1 MSRRGSFW
9 SSSTAAAS
17 NRQTRNPTRR
27 FSGPGRS
34 VVDVLEVLRITLIVL
49 WTIFLYEMLRL
60 LVKRTIK
67 KKFEKDLETFLKS
80 PDLYQQRFKFTNRLI
95 VQNQLLS
102 DPEVNEAILEFAERE
117 DVAIEQVRERVEGY
131 IEEIVP
137 NFNLM
142 SYYKL
147 GYTVARGFVH
157 LLYDPVVDR
166 ESRRVID
173 ELPDDVSPVYV
184 INHRSNMDFVL
195 LAYILAGKVS
205 VSYAVGEWARVWPLE
220 HLFKSFGSYLI
231 RRGYKEDLYHTV
243 LRRYVQLTT
252 KHGVA
257 QAFFPEGRLTRD
269 GYLLEPKMGLMN
281 WLAGVQAE
289 PGFTGRVVFIPVG
302 VNYDWV
308 LEDENL
314 VHEAEGRKEEKKGWA
329 KKIGVI
335 VIGPFVFFGL
345 MIINGLRRLFR
356 RHKLHGYASLSF
368 GEPVVLK
375 EFMAERGVPFE
386 ALDYEERKPHVA
398 ALAER
403 VMEHLGRAVPA
414 TPVAMLSAALL
425 DRDLPDFSRI
435 EASAWIGSMHS
446 TLRADG
452 VPFVHGS
459 EFEEIRQAL
468 EEAERG
474 TKIRARELQE
484 VEIGLVASEEAEQT
498 VDLALDV
505 MRRNDILEKA
515 GDRYR
520 IRQGKRNFVVYY
532 ANSIAHHLGRR
543 YDVTPAA
550 GRTADGPADAG
561 GT

>member
-1 MSRRGSFW
+1 M
-9 SSSTAAAS
+9 AE
-17 NRQTRNPTRR
+17 
-27 FSGPGRS
+27 
-34 VVDVLEVLRITLIVL
+34 VLEVLRITLIVL
-49 WTIFLYEMLRL
+49 WTIFLYEMLRF
-60 LVKRTIK
+60 LVKRTVK
-67 KKFEKDLETFLKS
+67 KKFEKDLETFLRS

-102 DPEVNEAILEFAERE
+102 DAEVNEAILAFAERE
-117 DVAIEQVRERVEGY
+117 DVAIEQARERVEGY
-131 IEEIVP
+131 IDEIVP

-166 ESRRVID
+166 ESRRIID
-173 ELPDDVSPVYV
+173 ELPEDASPVYV

-289 PGFTGRVVFIPVG
+289 PGYTGRVVFVPVG

-314 VHEAEGRKEEKKGWA
+314 VHEAEGRTKEKKGLA
-329 KKIGVI
+329 KKVAVI
-335 VIGPFVFFGL
+335 VVGPFVFFGL

-375 EFMAERGVPFE
+375 DFMDERGIRFE
-386 ALDYEERKPHVA
+386 DLDYEARKPHVA

-403 VMEHLGRAVPA
+403 VMQHLGRAVPA
-414 TPVAMLSAALL
+414 TPVTMLAVALL
-425 DRDLPDFSRI
+425 DRDCPPFTRL
-435 EASAWIGSMHS
+435 EASAWIAGLYGM
-446 TLRADG
+446 LRQTE

-459 EFEEIRQAL
+459 EFEEIRRAL
-468 EEAERG
+468 EDAERG
-474 TKIRARELQE
+474 TRVRAKELQE

-498 VDLALDV
+498 VDLAIDV
-505 MRRNDILEKA
+505 MRRNDILVKH

-520 IRQGKRNFVVYY
+520 VKEGKRNFVVYY
-532 ANSIAHHLGRR
+532 ANSIAHHVGRR
-543 YDVTPAA
+543 YDVTPAEA
-550 GRTADGPADAG
+550 ATADAPTGSE